1 MRIAAAA
8 LATLWLAGCVP
19 WLEKPPAI
27 PVPQPAPD
35 PAEMR
40 LVEAAERAER
50 ALARLAQ
57 SLPAPDAAGAMPA
70 LGAVPAALRQPVT
83 LDWTGPVETLAA
95 ALARRAG
102 YRFLEA
108 GRPPPRPLL
117 VSVEADGKPLI
128 AVLRDAALRAGDAAM
143 LTVDA
148 EAGAI
153 LLDWTADSRVRE
165 RDG

>member
-1 MRIAAAA
+1 MRIVAAA
-8 LATLWLAGCVP
+8 LAALWLAGCVP
-19 WLEKPPAI
+19 WPEAPKAPPI
-27 PVPQPAPD
+27 PQSTPD

-40 LVEAAERAER
+40 LAEAAERAER

-57 SLPAPDAAGAMPA
+57 SLPAPDTAGTMPA

-153 LLDWTADSRVRE
+153 LLDWAAPTQGGVNR
-165 RDG
+165 